1 MADKLLSK
9 EQVDAVVQFS
19 EGLYAYDKFGYWSPW
34 LSNSTLQGLNNNP
47 KTPSVDK
54 VREALANYKDSAE
67 TIQGYMEYMNFYDML
82 FARTVMSY
90 VNALSF
96 DLQMVCANAFTQ
108 ADYQSDE
115 YLADKRRIEDFLN
128 KFNYKYEF
136 RKVVEQIMLHEAYF
150 TWFRKTK
157 WGNKG
162 MKFALQ
168 TLPQDRCLLT
178 GYWEKGL
185 LFDFDM
191 SYFLMAGTDLD
202 GYDPAFKKYY
212 NRVFGNSASS
222 MMDYRPT
229 NPLNERIGS
238 YAMWTQTSP
247 EDGAWAFKFN
257 PSNFNTTPFLAP
269 YLKNSITN
277 DEVEQLQRSKD
288 VQEAYAILAGEIA
301 TFDNAK
307 SGTQAD
313 QMVFNPK
320 TLGKFMSKAKTGLS
334 NGIRLAALPLKNL
347 DMYQFEDKNTNMYQ
361 TQLSTSAAV
370 GTGLSRVI
378 YSTDR
383 MSNAEIEAAKDETYN
398 TMKPLYYQFA
408 NFMEFYANKLTKR
421 YHFKFI
427 FDGSTYPHERQAR
440 FDRLTKVADKG
451 IVLGPSAWASVL
463 GYNPIDFEH
472 LLDEGKWGGMQ
483 DKLSLLLNT
492 NIMTDRGENAGR
504 PKSEGIVDESTE
516 RNEEM

>member
-96 DLQMVCANAFTQ
+96 DLQMVCTNAFTQ
-108 ADYQSDE
+108 DDYQSDE

-191 SYFLMAGTDLD
+191 SYFLQAGVDID

-229 NPLNERIGS
+229 NPLDERIGS

-247 EDGAWAFKFN
+247 EDGAWVFKFS

-269 YLKNSITN
+269 YLKNAITN

-288 VQEAYAILAGEIA
+288 LQEAYAILAGEIA

-320 TLGKFMSKAKTGLS
+320 TLGQFMSKAKTGLS

-347 DMYQFEDKNTNMYQ
+347 DMYQFEDKNTDMYQ

-398 TMKPLYYQFA
+398 TMKPLYYQFS
-408 NFMEFYANKLTKR
+408 NFMEFYANKLTKK

-427 FDGSTYPHERQAR
+427 LHTAPFT
-440 FDRLTKVADKG
+440 FIK
-451 IVLGPSAWASVL
+451 
-463 GYNPIDFEH
+463 
-472 LLDEGKWGGMQ
+472 
-483 DKLSLLLNT
+483 
-492 NIMTDRGENAGR
+492 
-504 PKSEGIVDESTE
+504 
-516 RNEEM
+516 

>member
-1 MADKLLSK
+1 MSQKLLEK

-19 EGLYAYDKFGYWSPW
+19 QGLYMYDRFGYWSPM
-34 LSNSTLQGLNNNP
+34 LSNQLMQNLNNDARVP
-47 KTPSVDK
+47 TTDK
-54 VREALANYKDSAE
+54 IREALANYKDNADNLQS
-67 TIQGYMEYMNFYDML
+67 YMEFAQFFDML
-82 FARTVMSY
+82 FSRTVKSY
-90 VNALSF
+90 VNSLSF
-96 DLQMVCANAFTQ
+96 DLQLVCTNAYTQ
-108 ADYQSDE
+108 ADYQSTE
-115 YLADKRRIEDFLN
+115 YLEDKRRIENFLN
-128 KFNYKYEF
+128 KFNYRKEF
-136 RKVVEQIMLHEAYF
+136 RNVVQQLMLHEVYF
-150 TWFRKTK
+150 VSFRKTK
-157 WGNKG
+157 WNNKG

-168 TLPQDRCLLT
+168 ILPQDRCILD
-178 GYWEKGL
+178 GYWELGM
-185 LFDFDM
+185 LFSFDM
-191 SYFLMAGTDLD
+191 SYFLQAGTDLSL
-202 GYDPAFKKYY
+202 YDPSMIQAY
-212 NRVFGNSASS
+212 NRVFNPDGGGIN
-222 MMDYRPT
+222 YRPSV
-229 NPLNERIGS
+229 PLDDRTGT
-238 YAMWTQTSP
+238 YAMYTQLSP
-247 EDGAWAFKFN
+247 LDGYWAFKFD

-269 YLKNSITN
+269 YLKNAITN

-288 VQEAYAILAGEIA
+288 LQEAYAILVGEIA

-320 TLGKFMSKAKTGLS
+320 TLGQFMSKAKAGLS

-347 DMYQFEDKNTNMYQ
+347 DMYQFEDKNTDMYQ
-361 TQLSTSAAV
+361 TQLATSAAV

-398 TMKPLYYQFA
+398 TMKPLYYQFS
-408 NFMEFYANKLTKR
+408 NFMEFYANKLTKK

-427 FDGSTYPHERQAR
+427 FDGSTYSHERQAR
-440 FDRLTKVADKG
+440 FDKLTKIADKG